1 MMETNLLHNI
11 LLSSG
16 YTYHSEMNGMDIH
29 LLYVSLTKINIIVR
43 ILFKRGLPTFK
54 REGEIVLNITVSVIV
69 PTVIVTNVVV
79 WIYYSK

>member
-1 MMETNLLHNI
+1 METNLLHNI

-54 REGEIVLNITVSVIV
+54 RKGEIVLNITVSGVIV
-69 PTVIVTNVVV
+69 PTVQ
-79 WIYYSK
+79 YFY